1 MKNDDHR
8 LCLLVSRRCNIRCGF
23 CPVEFTGQDMNL
35 DVAKRA
41 VKSYLRHL
49 PAGVSPKVKFFG
61 GEPLLNWPVIQALI
75 EDSRAENL
83 GILFQISTNG
93 MFLDNE
99 KIQYLKTRPEVEAT
113 LSFRTAGGYSLP
125 GAWFTFVLTQN
136 QPASSVISK
145 MRILIVEGYRR
156 FNFLP
161 AYFSLWND
169 DELSELEKTF
179 QALTKL
185 FYGLWDK
192 GMDYR
197 IKNSEVLS
205 PIPLYN
211 AALTVDADGAVYSSS
226 LIESRNMDS
235 LRGFLKIGSVKDW
248 PKEKDARRD
257 GRFLRELLSRWA
269 GPTWDST
276 QRVDEAL
283 SRFVETIDSYSPKV
297 YA

>member
-1 MKNDDHR
+1 MSAVDHR
-8 LCLLVSRRCNIRCGF
+8 LCLLVSRRCNIRCAF
-23 CPVEFTGQDMNL
+23 CPVEFTGQDMDL
-35 DVAKRA
+35 DVARRA

-49 PAGVSPKVKFFG
+49 PSGVSPVVKFFG
-61 GEPLLNWPVIQALI
+61 GEPLLNWPVIHALI
-75 EDSRAENL
+75 EESRTENL

-93 MFLDNE
+93 MFLDAE
-99 KIQYLKTRPEVEAT
+99 KIQYLKTRPEVEVT
-113 LSFRTAGGYSLP
+113 LSFRTEGGASLP

-136 QPASSVISK
+136 QSAQSVISK
-145 MRILIVEGYRR
+145 MRILIADGYRQ

-169 DELSELEKTF
+169 DDLNELEKTF
-179 QALTKL
+179 QALIKL

-192 GMDYR
+192 GIDCR

-211 AALTVDADGAVYSSS
+211 AAPTVDVDGAVYSSS
-226 LIESRNMDS
+226 LIESRGTEPFRDS
-235 LRGFLKIGSVKDW
+235 LRIGSVENW
-248 PKEKDARRD
+248 PSPQDIRRD
-257 GRFLRELLSRWA
+257 GRFLRQLLSRWA

-283 SRFVETIDSYSPKV
+283 SQFVETLDSYSPKA